1 MKRMLALI
9 LVVLFGSVG
18 LAYGQSAKDAVK
30 ALKKLEAKVESGMS
44 YQKYREALGDTNA
57 EVKLF
62 LESKNAKKNPELA
75 NSIKKIMGNY
85 QDAADLWKTIA
96 DHPERHATFSPDEK
110 LSPTNPGGLTY
121 RPQWHVN
128 LVETSKKM
136 FKKYPKAYDKL
147 KYYGLDGSPQSSQVV
162 TSPLTGKTLQAQK
175 LISLEDF
182 LAVIW
187 GEASKELKKLSFD

>member
-1 MKRMLALI
+1 MKRMLAVILI
-9 LVVLFGSVG
+9 VLFGSIG
-18 LAYGQSAKDAVK
+18 IAYGQTAKDAIK

-62 LESKNAKKNPELA
+62 LESKGAKKDIEQAKL
-75 NSIKKIMGNY
+75 IKKIMGNY

-96 DHPERHATFSPDEK
+96 DHPARVPYFTPDEK
-110 LSPTNPGGLTY
+110 LSPTL
-121 RPQWHVN
+121 REQWHIN
-128 LVETSKKM
+128 LVETSKRM

-147 KYYGLDGSPQSSQVV
+147 KKHREDMIG
-162 TSPLTGKTLQAQK
+162 PLSGKPLPFPK
-175 LISLEDF
+175 EISLEDF

-187 GEASKELKKLSFD
+187 GEASKELKKLSID